1 MAEPQLCRLRGM
13 LCLRDQSQF
22 GENCCGRPFGA
33 AALPAAMEDPAESE
47 RAFARHS
54 RHSHDAEHEERASH
68 DGIAQVRESVH
79 HLADGLDTVKALVV
93 QLIEVQQAQH
103 GPGGRRSPTGRID
116 SALSAASPRWAEEA
130 FWHSPTK
137 APAAAPAAAAEPSSF
152 AHHAA
157 EEVAHLVDGAAHLLH
172 LDRHH
177 HAPPESASQRSERQY
192 NRASYTSDPRPTEV
206 AEPEPAPAAAPPRRV
221 GPLQGLLLGRR
232 SSEVRCGS
240 ARRERP
246 KAAQRTGS
254 VASVA
259 GQRSSTA
266 TTRET
271 VTAKARK
278 ATRKGTRRAS
288 MDLFFRKL
296 QSEEKGALREDDDC
310 GATLD
315 EFITRLHERASKEE
329 DEIARQ

>member
-1 MAEPQLCRLRGM
+1 
-13 LCLRDQSQF
+13 
-22 GENCCGRPFGA
+22 
-33 AALPAAMEDPAESE
+33 MEDPAESE

-54 RHSHDAEHEERASH
+54 RHSHDAEHEQRASH
-68 DGIAQVRESVH
+68 DDIAGVRESVH
-79 HLADGLDTVKALVV
+79 HLASGLDTVKALVV
-93 QLIEVQQAQH
+93 QLIEQQRAQQ

-130 FWHSPTK
+130 FWHKPTA
-137 APAAAPAAAAEPSSF
+137 APAAAPATAPERSRGSQLLHVAEDV

-157 EEVAHLVDGAAHLLH
+157 EEVAHLLH

-266 TTRET
+266 TTRDT